1 MVRLTKGP
9 RKSTEEGGVVWCG
22 MMCVCLEGIMEGF
35 LEEESLNCIL
45 QDRQIWI
52 SWVEKIGEGSQ
63 YRG

>member
-1 MVRLTKGP
+1 
-9 RKSTEEGGVVWCG
+9 